1 LNRSKELLADF
12 NINDHP
18 LVGVPPF
25 PHPSQLTAAIRSSF
39 PAPCVCRQGSR
50 PGDDDHVGDD
60 YFLTSGDK
68 IRFFL
73 EQDALDQDGK
83 LTRPKEKAV
92 NKIGHG

>member
-1 LNRSKELLADF
+1 LNRSKKLLADF

-18 LVGVPPF
+18 LVGVPAF
-25 PHPSQLTAAIRSSF
+25 SSSF
-39 PAPCVCRQGSR
+39 PTHRGGPVLLSR
-50 PGDDDHVGDD
+50 SLCLQTRFTTSDDDHVGDD

-73 EQDALDQDGK
+73 EKDVLDRDGK
-83 LTRPKEKAV
+83 LIRPKEKAV

>member
-1 LNRSKELLADF
+1 MTT
-12 NINDHP
+12 HW
-18 LVGVPPF
+18 LVFRPF
-25 PHPSQLTAAIRSSF
+25 PHLPDSPRRSDPLFICSLHLQTRF
-39 PAPCVCRQGSR
+39 TT
-50 PGDDDHVGDD
+50 GDDDHVGDN

-73 EQDALDQDGK
+73 EKDVLDQDGK